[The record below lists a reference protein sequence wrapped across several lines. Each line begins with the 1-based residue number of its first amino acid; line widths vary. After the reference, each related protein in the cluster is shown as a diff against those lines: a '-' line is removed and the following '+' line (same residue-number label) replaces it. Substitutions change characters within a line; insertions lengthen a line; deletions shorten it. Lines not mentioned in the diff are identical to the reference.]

1 MITIAWVPRRVT
13 DVVLGLM
20 TRTRVNLRLDDIFV
34 PRPNGR
40 RTEMLAEHKRFL
52 DRSGG
57 RSGITAGLMTAHV
70 QIQKNLPEN
79 GRHDIHVARHNLVLA
94 NHHALI

>member
-52 DRSGG
+52 DHSGG
-57 RSGITAGLMTAHV
+57 EGWHNCRAH
-70 QIQKNLPEN
+70 
-79 GRHDIHVARHNLVLA
+79 DSARA
-94 NHHALI
+94 NPKEPA